1 MSQRQ
6 PKKQKTSKMFDFD
19 AIQARIQ
26 TKEKCIR
33 EIRQQINALKELDLR
48 RFVTENHD
56 LTQDE
61 ALQILGSTLSI
72 EGLFNLR
79 KAMNHVPA
87 NIVRVVNGISLRSML
102 IHKVFNVLSSPTCAT
117 ASSEAT
123 VSVEDLELYTEFAEK
138 YCSLFLANKDDD
150 DVLRRL
156 TEQEQSTPF
165 NKFLTPPVSLCM
177 QCDRKLTIRN
187 NPCKV
192 ALFTLNGPIPCSKV
206 TLECRECCQIF
217 GVCNYTDA
225 SGKHF
230 YPSYMSI
237 EMVEISNVTYFEL
250 SLYKWFPSL
259 R

>member
-26 TKEKCIR
+26 MKEKCIR

-79 KAMNHVPA
+79 KAMNHIPA

-177 QCDRKLTIRN
+177 QCDRKLSIRN

-192 ALFTLNGPIPCSKV
+192 S
-206 TLECRECCQIF
+206 R
-217 GVCNYTDA
+217 
-225 SGKHF
+225 
-230 YPSYMSI
+230 
-237 EMVEISNVTYFEL
+237 
-250 SLYKWFPSL
+250 
-259 R
+259 